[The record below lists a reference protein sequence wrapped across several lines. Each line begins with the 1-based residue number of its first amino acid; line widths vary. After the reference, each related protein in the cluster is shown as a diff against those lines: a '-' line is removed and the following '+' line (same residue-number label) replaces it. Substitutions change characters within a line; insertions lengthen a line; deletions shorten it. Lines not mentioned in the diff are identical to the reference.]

1 MGEPLFSS
9 IEPVSKGA
17 AIVREHIASILV
29 VDDQETNRDLL
40 KRRLERKGYKV
51 ETADGGVMALN
62 CIARQKY
69 DLVMLD
75 VEMPGMTGLDVLSEI
90 RGTRS
95 HLQLPVIMVTGRTES
110 EDIIKALSLGA
121 NDYITKPVDV
131 PVAVARIQT
140 HLSLKWTGEALRES
154 EERYA
159 LAADG
164 ANDGLWDWD
173 LTTNQVYFSSRWKAM
188 LGFEEGEIGNQIDE
202 WFKRVHPDDIESLR
216 AKISEH
222 MDGKSPHF
230 EKEHRILHRDG
241 SYRWMVSRGLGVRTE
256 NGPPTRMAGSQRDVT
271 TERVSDPL
279 TQLPNRLLFQDR
291 LGCLLE
297 RAKRQKDCFCALL
310 FLDINRFNLINTSFG
325 HAVGDSLLIAISKQ
339 LDASLRSADTV
350 SRFGGVHTVARLE
363 GDQFCI
369 LLDDI
374 KNAANASRVAERL
387 LDQLELPFKL
397 GDQEIFVTACIGI
410 ALSKPGDTDPD
421 SLIRNAEA
429 AKNWARMTG
438 KARFELFD
446 SAMRNQMVSRMQLE
460 TELRWALERQ
470 ELHNY
475 YQMIVSMK
483 TGRIVGF
490 EALVRWKHPV
500 KGIILPGEFIP
511 LAEETGMILDLG
523 DQVMNDA
530 CSHLQNWQKAFG
542 ASLSIT
548 VSVNLSCRELIHGEL
563 IERIEKMLKST
574 SIDLRMLKLEMT
586 ESAIMRDVS
595 FARNQLERLRAMGIK
610 VAIDDF
616 GTGYSSL
623 SHLVQFPADTLKIDR
638 SFVNGMEDGGENAEI
653 VSTIISLAHNLGL
666 DVVAEGV
673 ETAGQWRQL
682 AKLGCDFVQGFYIG
696 KPMDEKATEEL
707 LSSVTRDQDQWLV
720 PPALR
725 AAPEEWFPPEQIISG
740 HAHL

>member
-1 MGEPLFSS
+1 
-9 IEPVSKGA
+9 VKDNK
-17 AIVREHIASILV
+17 ASLLV

-40 KRRLERKGYKV
+40 KRRLERIGYRV
-51 ETADGGVMALN
+51 EVADGGAMALD
-62 CIARQKY
+62 CIAKQKF
-69 DLVMLD
+69 DLVLLD
-75 VEMPGMTGLDVLSEI
+75 VEMPGMTGLEI
-90 RGTRS
+90 LTRIRETQS
-95 HLQLPVIMVTGRTES
+95 HLKLPVIMVTGRTES
-110 EDIIKALSLGA
+110 EDIIKAFSLGA
-121 NDYITKPVDV
+121 NDYITKPVDM
-131 PVAVARIQT
+131 PVAAARIQT
-140 HLSLKWTGEALRES
+140 HLSLKWTEEALRES

-159 LAADG
+159 LAANG

-173 LTTNQVYFSSRWKAM
+173 LTTNQAYFSSRWKSM
-188 LGFEEGEIGNQIDE
+188 LGFEEGEISYHIDE

-216 AKISEH
+216 KKISNH
-222 MDGKSPHF
+222 LDGKSPHF

-241 SYRWMVSRGLGVRTE
+241 TYRWIVSRGLAVCMG
-256 NGPPTRMAGSQRDVT
+256 NGAPTRMAGSQRDVT
-271 TERVSDPL
+271 TERVFDPL

-297 RAKRQKDCFCALL
+297 RARRQKDYFCAVL
-310 FLDINRFNLINTSFG
+310 FLDINRFNMINTSFG

-339 LDASLRSADTV
+339 FDASLRSVDAV
-350 SRFGGVHTVARLE
+350 SRFSGVHTVARLE

-387 LDQLELPFKL
+387 LNQLELPFKL
-397 GDQEIFVTACIGI
+397 GDQEIFISACIGI

-438 KARFELFD
+438 RARFELFD
-446 SAMRNQMVSRMQLE
+446 AAMKNQVVNRMQLE
-460 TELRWALERQ
+460 TELRRALERQ
-470 ELHNY
+470 ELHNN
-475 YQMIVSMK
+475 YQMIVSTK

-490 EALVRWKHPV
+490 EALVRWRHPV
-500 KGIILPGEFIP
+500 KGAILPSEFIP

-523 DQVMNDA
+523 EQVMSNA
-530 CSHLQNWQKAFG
+530 CRHLQNWQKAFG
-542 ASLSIT
+542 ASSSLS
-548 VSVNLSCRELIHGEL
+548 VSVNLSCRELVGGEL
-563 IERIEKMLKST
+563 IERIAKLLKST
-574 SIDLRMLKLEMT
+574 TIDPRLLKLEVT
-586 ESAIMRDVS
+586 ESAIMQDVNL
-595 FARNQLERLRAMGIK
+595 ARNQLEQLRAMGIK

-623 SHLVQFPADTLKIDR
+623 SYLVQFPADTLKIDR
-638 SFVNGMEDGGENAEI
+638 SFVSKMGNSGENSEI

-673 ETAGQWRQL
+673 ETEGQLCQL
-682 AKLGCDFVQGFYIG
+682 TKLGCDLVQGYYIG
-696 KPMDEKATEEL
+696 KPMDESATEEL
-707 LSSVTRDQDQWLV
+707 LSIVTRDRDQWLV

-725 AAPEEWFPPEQIISG
+725 LAPEVWVAPEQMISE